1 MDNLLIY
8 IYFCDSSY
16 EDIKLCILV
25 KRRINTTLPPV
36 DYSLHPAAVVRRCGG
51 WRNGCTD
58 VSLQEWLPSGH
69 LNQGDW
75 VAKQEADKNQPQINK
90 LLGKDDVLAAAH
102 R

>member
-1 MDNLLIY
+1 M
-8 IYFCDSSY
+8 
-16 EDIKLCILV
+16 
-25 KRRINTTLPPV
+25 
-36 DYSLHPAAVVRRCGG
+36 DYSLQLAVVIRRCGG

-69 LNQGDW
+69 LNQGDG

-90 LLGKDDVLAAAH
+90 LLNKEG